1 MNARNDK
8 RMQLGLSVFGILV
21 VCSLIAV
28 SLGPIILD
36 IFDGGDGEDSTQ
48 VDSDT
53 RIEDAFRATAE
64 ANPGSAIAAVA
75 YANYLANTGRIMDAI
90 PWYEQ
95 ALAADPENAAIRL
108 DFGRSLAEAGYPQD
122 AEVQFVRSIEIDPMN
137 PETHFYLGDLYAGW
151 NPPRTDEAI
160 AQYQATIEVGPDTFL
175 AEQAAQRISVL
186 EAAPATPIT

>member
-1 MNARNDK
+1 MNARSDK

-28 SLGPIILD
+28 SLGPIVLD
-36 IFDGGDGEDSTQ
+36 VIDGGEDSNSSN
-48 VDSDT
+48 VDTDT
-53 RIEDAFRATAE
+53 RIEEAFRATAE
-64 ANPGSAIAAVA
+64 ANPDSAIAAVA
-75 YANYLANTGRIMDAI
+75 YANYLANTGRITDAI

-95 ALAADPENAAIRL
+95 ALAAEPGDAAIRL

-122 AEVQFVRSIEIDPMN
+122 AEAQFVKSIEIDPSN

-160 AQYQATIEVGPDTFL
+160 AQYQATIDVGPDTFL

-186 EAAPATPIT
+186 EAAPATPIS